1 MHVWMLDVDTTQN
14 HVLIDAYRIINS
26 LHLITRFTQSCH
38 WCYNLA
44 QCKYIFIGLHLN
56 AALIIYCID
65 SFTSSMLNE
74 VICNKNSDDSFQ
86 RYSLALQCRFYIQP
100 CNNPNDTKWYSYLY
114 MWHSYF
120 EMHNLLYKTGFL
132 PDWTKKI
139 NLVPGTC
146 LIVHLD
152 VQPVSRIAGACA
164 QQGMGCA
171 GGWRGARARECA
183 AEGDDE
189 RAGVVGLAVG
199 IRG

>member
-65 SFTSSMLNE
+65 SFTSSMLNV

-86 RYSLALQCRFYIQP
+86 RYSLALQCRFYIQS
-100 CNNPNDTKWYSYLY
+100 CNNPNGTKWYSYLY

-146 LIVHLD
+146 LIVH
-152 VQPVSRIAGACA
+152 P
-164 QQGMGCA
+164 
-171 GGWRGARARECA
+171 
-183 AEGDDE
+183 DE
-189 RAGVVGLAVG
+189 APQLLHVVH
-199 IRG
+199 IRRLHPGT

>member
-1 MHVWMLDVDTTQN
+1 MLFICFTAFSPDPNLVFGLHSWYKPYYACVDVDTTQN

-86 RYSLALQCRFYIQP
+86 RYSLALQCRFYIQS
-100 CNNPNDTKWYSYLY
+100 CNNPNGTKWYSYLY

-152 VQPVSRIAGACA
+152 
-164 QQGMGCA
+164 
-171 GGWRGARARECA
+171 
-183 AEGDDE
+183 DE
-189 RAGVVGLAVG
+189 REQYASCSQ
-199 IRG
+199 R